1 MMTLSIPHIS
11 LPDDDD
17 DKTFDEGDF
26 DDDAYYAALG
36 TRPPVNM
43 EELDETHQRIIELF
57 SVCAEED
64 PTGCPSAT
72 HTLEASEIDACGHLI
87 PMTAGAS
94 STAHAHIGS
103 VYHDSFT

>member
-1 MMTLSIPHIS
+1 
-11 LPDDDD
+11 
-17 DKTFDEGDF
+17 
-26 DDDAYYAALG
+26 
-36 TRPPVNM
+36 M

-64 PTGCPSAT
+64 PTGRPSAT

-94 STAHAHIGS
+94 STAHAHSGS